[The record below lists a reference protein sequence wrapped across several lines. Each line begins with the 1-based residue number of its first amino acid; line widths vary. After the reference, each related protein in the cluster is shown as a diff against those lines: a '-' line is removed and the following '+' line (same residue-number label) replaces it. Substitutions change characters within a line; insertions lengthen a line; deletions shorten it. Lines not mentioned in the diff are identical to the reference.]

1 MSRHTTSRFITSR
14 IIMSRIIKV
23 LASNSIRAAMG
34 ELVPQFE
41 RASGHR
47 VSISYDPAK
56 VMLARIEKGETADL
70 AITGSAAIDELA
82 KQGKILARSRR
93 VLARC
98 RVGVAVLAGQPK
110 SDISSVA
117 ALKRALLGAKSVAY
131 TQEGASGMHF
141 AGLIERLGIA
151 GEVKAKAVRQPG
163 GLIGE
168 LVAAG
173 KAEIAIQQIP
183 ELMAVPG
190 IELVGPLPAEVQ
202 LVTVSAAGIFA
213 GTHQAEAAQAL
224 IEFLTTPAAAK
235 VMKAKGLEPP
245 TFGQ

>member
-1 MSRHTTSRFITSR
+1 MAHTLKILS
-14 IIMSRIIKV
+14 
-23 LASNSIRAAMG
+23 SNSIRAVMG

-41 RASGHR
+41 RVGGIG

-70 AITGSAAIDELA
+70 AITGSGAIDELV
-82 KQGKILARSRR
+82 KQGKILAGSRR
-93 VLARC
+93 LLARC
-98 RVGVAVLAGQPK
+98 KVGVAVLAGKPK
-110 SDISSVA
+110 PDIGTVE

-141 AGLIERLGIA
+141 TKVIERLGIA
-151 GEVKAKAVRQPG
+151 VQVSAKAVRQPG

-183 ELMAVPG
+183 ELLAVPG
-190 IELVGPLPAEVQ
+190 IELVGPLPEEIQ
-202 LVTVSAAGIFA
+202 LVTITAAGIFA
-213 GTHQAEAAQAL
+213 GAEQAAAARSF
-224 IEFLTTPAAAK
+224 IEFLAAPAASR
-235 VMKAKGLEPP
+235 VMRAKGLEPLAELTP
-245 TFGQ
+245 PSASR

>member
-1 MSRHTTSRFITSR
+1 MSRTV
-14 IIMSRIIKV
+14 KV
-23 LASNSIRAAMG
+23 FASNSIRAVMG

-41 RASGHR
+41 RASGHS
-47 VSISYDPAK
+47 VSVSYDPAK
-56 VMLARIEKGETADL
+56 VMLARIQKGETADL
-70 AITGSAAIDELA
+70 AILGSGAIDELV
-82 KQGKILARSRR
+82 KQGKISAGSRR

-98 RVGVAVLAGQPK
+98 RVGIAVLAGKPK
-110 SDISSVA
+110 PDISSVA
-117 ALKRALLGAKSVAY
+117 AFKRTLLGAKSVAY

-151 GEVKAKAVRQPG
+151 EQVKAKAVRQPG

-168 LVAAG
+168 LVATG

-190 IELVGPLPAEVQ
+190 IELVGPLPAEIQ
-202 LVTVSAAGIFA
+202 LVTVSTVGIFA
-213 GTHQAEAAQAL
+213 GTQQAEAARAF
-224 IEFLTTPAAAK
+224 IEFLTAPAAAK

-245 TFGQ
+245 TIDP